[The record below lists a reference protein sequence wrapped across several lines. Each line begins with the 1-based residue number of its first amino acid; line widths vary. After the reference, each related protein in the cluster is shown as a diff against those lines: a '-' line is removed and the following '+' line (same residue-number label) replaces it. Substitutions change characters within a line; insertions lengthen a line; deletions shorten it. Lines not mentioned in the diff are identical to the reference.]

1 MSELKIWMSN
11 IAYAKGFNGA
21 LAQHVLYA
29 HRHFYCSPKIQRA
42 VLQDIRTLLERE
54 QPDVCCLVEIEK
66 ARRAAGSIDH
76 LQTLLEGR
84 YHYSDIANKYS
95 AKGGLQRLPGAASKC
110 NAFFANRD
118 FPFERIYLRTG
129 HKRLVYKISLT
140 PNVTLFFAHFSLR
153 KVKRE
158 AQFRELHAVL
168 TQTPG
173 QHIVMGDF
181 NILTGFQ
188 ELGPLLDGTD
198 LVLRNNPHETTFRFH
213 QKRQVL
219 DLCLCSRSLVDNTRL
234 KVIDQPYS
242 DHAALLL
249 HVQGLSGIP
258 ARDPTAE
265 KHLPPIETLPL
276 PVSG

>member
-1 MSELKIWMSN
+1 MSELKILMSN

-21 LAQHVLYA
+21 LGQHLLYA
-29 HRHFYCSPKIQRA
+29 HRHLYCSPKVQRG
-42 VLQDIRTLLERE
+42 VLQDIRTLIERE
-54 QPDVCCLVEIEK
+54 SPDICCLVEIEK
-66 ARRAAGSIDH
+66 ARAAAGSIDQ

-84 YHYSDIANKYS
+84 FHHFDIANKYS
-95 AKGGLQRLPGAASKC
+95 EKGGLQRLPGAASKC
-110 NAFFANRD
+110 NAFFANRPV
-118 FPFERIYLRTG
+118 PFERIYLRTG
-129 HKRLVYKISLT
+129 HKRLVYKIALT
-140 PNVTLFFAHFSLR
+140 PAVTLFFAHFSLR

-158 AQFRELHAVL
+158 AQFRELHAIV
-168 TQTPG
+168 TRTPG

-188 ELGPLLDGTD
+188 ELDFLLSDTG
-198 LVLRNNPHETTFRFH
+198 LVLRNNPAETTFRFH

-249 HVQGLSGIP
+249 HVHGLSGLP
-258 ARDPTAE
+258 RPDPTAE
-265 KHLPPIETLPL
+265 AHLPPIETLPL
-276 PVSG
+276 PASA